1 MSCKFYGGVSEHYV
15 GYFHGSSVTAKGHRN
30 QQRKEEKAINSLLDD
45 IKTLSLLKDETDE
58 YKKLKKEVLD
68 SHFERLRFVRTTT
81 LEKVKQHIQSQEL
94 LSVV

>member
-1 MSCKFYGGVSEHYV
+1 MNGKFYDTDVKVFGGYT
-15 GYFHGSSVTAKGHRN
+15 FGSSVRAKGHRN

-58 YKKLKKEVLD
+58 YKKLKKVVLD
-68 SHFERLRFVRTTT
+68 SHFEQLRFVRTTT
-81 LEKVKQHIQSQEL
+81 LEKVKQDIQSLEL